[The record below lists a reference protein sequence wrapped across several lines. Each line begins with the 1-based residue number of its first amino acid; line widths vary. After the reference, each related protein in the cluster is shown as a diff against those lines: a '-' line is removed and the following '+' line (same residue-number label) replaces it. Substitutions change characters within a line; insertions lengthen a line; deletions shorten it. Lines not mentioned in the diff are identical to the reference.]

1 MGTERK
7 GRNKIL
13 KDKMSEPKREVAN
26 YEPFYNTAPTAP
38 LVDPPLCSAV
48 VIDDNV
54 EKVLPGLCACSKP
67 GYLKWFGLTCC
78 CPMISMYAMS
88 QWFGQARRGYLL
100 LFVLMAILDII
111 VMPWLYEVRA
121 AQATQGGVIDWM
133 VETEFGIWDNDAVSS
148 SLHYTI
154 ITLELVELIL
164 LIVLVIIAYK
174 QRRQLLMKIRA
185 TELPIFTCLQSFFCM
200 PCSYGQ
206 MGAVT
211 EA

>member
-1 MGTERK
+1 
-7 GRNKIL
+7 
-13 KDKMSEPKREVAN
+13 MSEPKREVAN

-38 LVDPPLCSAV
+38 LVDPPLYSAV

-54 EKVLPGLCACSKP
+54 EKELPGLCACSKP

-154 ITLELVELIL
+154 SKNSMFCTLYSSEFQSRWNWLNLSCSL
-164 LIVLVIIAYK
+164 CWSL
-174 QRRQLLMKIRA
+174 
-185 TELPIFTCLQSFFCM
+185 LPINKDVNF
-200 PCSYGQ
+200 
-206 MGAVT
+206 
-211 EA
+211 